1 MKKLSRNLI
10 RYFLILLLVIWMI
23 VIFMFSAQQSQQSSN
38 MSGGVSYKIVTICEG
53 IVGKTFDGDEKARII
68 SKINYPIRKIAHMTE
83 YAILACLM
91 MSVLISYGINERKRV
106 ELISIIF
113 TFLYACTDEFHQ
125 LFVPGREGKF
135 LDVMIDTCGATAGV
149 LVLTFLIYLFEKNKR
164 KR

>member
-1 MKKLSRNLI
+1 
-10 RYFLILLLVIWMI
+10 
-23 VIFMFSAQQSQQSSN
+23 
-38 MSGGVSYKIVTICEG
+38 
-53 IVGKTFDGDEKARII
+53 
-68 SKINYPIRKIAHMTE
+68 MTE